1 MKQIL
6 DARGKNCPIP
16 VIETQKALVKLKAGE
31 MLEVA
36 VDNQIA
42 VQNLTKMA
50 NQKKLSFSAE
60 TISENHYVVT
70 FTMNGSETVNSGE
83 NPDAAVCAP
92 VDKGNNIVVALA
104 SDEMGIGDEK
114 LGHILMKGFVYA
126 LTEREQLPQTVLLY
140 NRGAFLSVEGSQSLA
155 DLKLLETQGVEIL
168 TCGTC
173 LNHYGLS
180 DKLGVGSATNM
191 YAIAEKMM
199 QASLIIKP

>member
-16 VIETQKALVKLKAGE
+16 VIETQEALVKLQTGDV
-31 MLEVA
+31 LEVA

-50 NQKKLSFSAE
+50 NQKKLPFSAE
-60 TISENHYVVT
+60 TINENHFVVT
-70 FTMNGSETVNSGE
+70 FSMNGSETVNSGE
-83 NPDAAVCAP
+83 KPDAAICEP
-92 VDKGNNIVVALA
+92 IDTENNIVVVLA

-199 QASLIIKP
+199 QASLIVKP

>member
-16 VIETQKALVKLKAGE
+16 VIETQKALVKLQTGDV
-31 MLEVA
+31 LEVA

-42 VQNLTKMA
+42 VQNLSKMA

-70 FTMNGSETVNSGE
+70 FTMSGNETVNSGE

-92 VDKGNNIVVALA
+92 TGAEKNIVVVLA

-114 LGHILMKGFVYA
+114 LGRILMKGFVYA

-140 NRGAFLSVEGSQSLA
+140 NRGAFLSVEGSGSLA
-155 DLKLLETQGVEIL
+155 DLQLLETQGVEIL

-180 DKLGVGSATNM
+180 DQLGVGSATNM

-199 QASLIIKP
+199 QASLIVKP